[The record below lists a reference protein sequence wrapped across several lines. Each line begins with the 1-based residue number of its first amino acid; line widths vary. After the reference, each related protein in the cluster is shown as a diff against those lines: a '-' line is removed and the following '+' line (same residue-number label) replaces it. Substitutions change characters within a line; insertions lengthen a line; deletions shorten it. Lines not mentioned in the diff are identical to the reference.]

1 MIRNLNT
8 HPENEI
14 IDERYINAILKAI
27 PEIIILLDEKG
38 NYLDILS
45 SDPDDLV
52 DKKENLIGKNVKDFL
67 PEKVASKFINYCGS
81 CFEDKELQNFDYALD
96 INGKKKYFEVYF
108 SPVKSSDKM
117 DRLIL
122 ASIRNITELKE
133 TEKALKE
140 QQAYF
145 EQLFN
150 NSTEAIVLLDNN
162 HRVIKVNQK
171 FESLFGF
178 KQKELLG
185 RNLDNFIIPDQALEK
200 GRAFTEAV
208 KNGKKIKGE
217 GVRKNRAGEKIHVF
231 LQGFPIELAN
241 GQAGIYAL
249 YNDISERKQKEEK
262 IKYLS
267 FHDKLTEL
275 YNRRYFENE
284 MERLNQSR
292 KLPISIIIGDL
303 DNLKYINDNFGHKKG
318 DQYIKKAAELIS
330 DNFREEDITARIGGD
345 EFAVLLPETDYDTAL
360 EICGRIKSSFKNCSK
375 FINLDISL
383 GCAANNK
390 FSEDLEAV
398 FIEADKRM
406 YQEKKSKY

>member
-1 MIRNLNT
+1 LVNNLESYIDK
-8 HPENEI
+8 ENI
-14 IDERYINAILKAI
+14 GQNYLNAVLQAI
-27 PEIIILLDEKG
+27 PEIIILLDEMG
-38 NYLDILS
+38 NYIAILT
-45 SDPDDLV
+45 SDSDDLV
-52 DKKENLIGKNVKDFL
+52 DKKENLIGRNVRDFL
-67 PEKVASKFINYCGS
+67 PDRVAKQFIACCGS
-81 CFEDKELQNFDYALD
+81 SFNSKELQNFDYSLN
-96 INGKKKYFEVYF
+96 IKGEEKYFEVYF
-108 SPVKSSDKM
+108 SPLKSDDK
-117 DRLIL
+117 LGSLVL

-162 HRVIKVNQK
+162 HHVIKVNQR
-171 FESLFGF
+171 FEILFGY
-178 KQKELLG
+178 KEEEILG
-185 RNLDNFIIPDQALEK
+185 CNLDNYIIPDESLEEGK
-200 GRAFTEAV
+200 EFTKAV
-208 KNGKKIKGE
+208 KAGQKIKGE
-217 GVRKNRAGEKIHVF
+217 AVRKNRAGEKINVF

-249 YNDISERKQKEEK
+249 YNDISEKKKKEEQ

-267 FHDKLTEL
+267 FHDEMTGL

-284 MERLNQSR
+284 MEKLNKSR

-318 DQYIKKAAELIS
+318 DQYIMKAAELIS
-330 DNFREEDITARIGGD
+330 RNFRDGDITARIGGD
-345 EFAVLLPETDYDTAL
+345 EFAVLLPETDYETAL
-360 EICGRIKSSFKNCSK
+360 EMCERIKSSFGNCSK

-383 GCAANNK
+383 GSAAKNS
-390 FSEDLEAV
+390 FSEDLEEA
-398 FIEADKRM
+398 FIEADKKM